1 MQITINILLFF
12 LVIQNVWC
20 QTQTCKCNNSTKCI
34 AQNKICIPEI
44 FKDTIQNTYQK
55 PQDIFVELKKIQIIA
70 VNDKLKEITFNVG
83 LFIYWYD
90 DRLQVM
96 KENKVIFLEP
106 SDAKQIWIPLLKLTV
121 NLVGLSH
128 YKVRGGENVLHGI
141 VSERWPLIPKS
152 ISTYSQNGSSDQSQ
166 TDRYINFRINHYKV
180 TLLCDMTFEKFP
192 FDIQVCKFEV
202 R

>member
-1 MQITINILLFF
+1 MDIVIKILLFF
-12 LVIQNVWC
+12 LVVQKICCQTLTCNCSNGTKCLAQNV
-20 QTQTCKCNNSTKCI
+20 
-34 AQNKICIPEI
+34 ICIPEQ
-44 FKDTIQNTYQK
+44 FKDTIQNTYQQ
-55 PQDIFVELKKIQIIA
+55 PQDIFVELKKVQIIA
-70 VNDKLKEITFNVG
+70 INDKLKEITFNVG
-83 LFIYWYD
+83 LFVYWYD
-90 DRLQVM
+90 GRLQVM
-96 KENKVIFLEP
+96 KGNEVIYLEP

-152 ISTYSQNGSSDQSQ
+152 ISTYSQNGSSDQIQ

-192 FDIQVCKFEV
+192 FDKQTCKFEV